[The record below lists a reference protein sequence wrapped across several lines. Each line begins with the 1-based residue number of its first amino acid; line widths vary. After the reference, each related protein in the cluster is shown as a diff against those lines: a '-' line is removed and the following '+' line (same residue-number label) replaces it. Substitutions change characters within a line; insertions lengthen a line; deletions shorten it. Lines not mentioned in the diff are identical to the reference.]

1 MTSPQVQR
9 LTDALYARRAMP
21 VDAEAVARLAIETFV
36 AKFGHL
42 YNVQD
47 LQTYLHL
54 AYSVDAVEQTLR
66 DADSETWLLCDSGSG
81 ETLGFALIGKAS
93 LPHPDIGPADG
104 EIKRFYVDP
113 TRTGQGLG
121 AQFMDFILTRLLKD
135 GPRTLWL
142 GVYSDNDGAQRFY
155 SRYGFER
162 AGEYLF
168 PVGETRDREYIFKRV
183 AP

>member
-9 LTDALYARRAMP
+9 LTDALYVRRAMP

-42 YNVQD
+42 YSVQD

-54 AYSVDAVEQTLR
+54 AYSIDAVERTLR
-66 DADSETWLLCDSGSG
+66 DADSETWLLCDAV
-81 ETLGFALIGKAS
+81 THDNLGFALLGKAS
-93 LPHPDIGPADG
+93 LPHADIVPADG